1 MTANSFGEG
10 KAYYVAS
17 SPEAGFLQSFLGNLC
32 EENGIKPLVNA
43 PEGIESVQR
52 VKDGVS
58 YLFLLNHKEGELSA
72 DIGAAKRTDLL
83 TGKTFSG
90 TAVVPGRG
98 VLILSGTN

>member
-1 MTANSFGEG
+1 MNRFGEG
-10 KAYYVAS
+10 KAYYVAT
-17 SPEAGFLQSFLGNLC
+17 SPDAAFLQGFLWNLC
-32 EENGIKPLVNA
+32 AEKEIQPLVSA

-72 DIGAAKRTDLL
+72 DIGSAERTDLL

-98 VLILSGTN
+98 VLILSDKN